1 MSHYFHLLISL
12 ILLFTLSTLTVAK
25 SSTQLS
31 FDPPKIPSSGTAGY
45 AINFRSSKSPGYAT
59 IARSKTQEDSF
70 SRGLRELTV
79 SMWIKTSFVTSGQQT
94 TTLLDNSISKK
105 QFRLSLIHS
114 ESKNT
119 TDVQFRL
126 GSRTGTVWDVI
137 WSPNVSVD
145 SLTWTHLA
153 ISWRNG
159 TLSMYKDGVLAAEHA
174 TPKPLELYPG
184 TTDLLVA
191 ASPTEQYVATGEVTQ
206 PYIGAIDDIQIW
218 HVGQSRFNLEGT
230 RAYHRYPNNHAI
242 GIAGY
247 WHLDE
252 GKGLRSVNNI
262 DGWYS
267 HLVLHPH
274 SVLVSSAAAAME
286 AATATA
292 AASSSLQWIV
302 SQAIVG
308 DQIEQLE
315 DMDTLIVLNATDNK
329 VGRDLEY
336 IITVL
341 PTKGTLWEYNI
352 SSITNN
358 GSSSIRGTQIKQV
371 PHLLLPTSISKSKV
385 VYAPAINSHSSV
397 LDKYGKAANTYTQFS
412 FRVKTA
418 STESLSTSLY
428 SSIQSVIRIFVDP
441 VDDLP
446 QFVHPPT
453 VALQFAD
460 YGIED
465 PDAWEREGG
474 EFMGVTLSITDTKDK
489 DVLVPHY
496 SKQISA
502 EAAAAAA
509 AVDVLPSSFSSD
521 SRISLGSTDALDFA
535 GPLGYG
541 DGKNDVGSSK
551 FSGSLS
557 NVNHAINDFTLITP
571 TLFGGT
577 VSLEVEDQGAQGRGG
592 SLATAHQVGVQL
604 RSGSIPVIS
613 EMYPVSAPPLGGNT
627 VLLKGTNFH
636 LGGSHVCVF
645 GTTRANATLL
655 PSSQLKCPIPP
666 SVGGRIGLISLLVI
680 NEAGFSS
687 NTLQFLYEMSP
698 TLIRIKP
705 DAGPIVGGTVVLLL
719 GEGFIHTKHLT
730 CKIGEQHVPAQFV
743 SNRIIKCV
751 TPSSLIGSTAI
762 NVAVANNGV
771 HFGSTAQFTY
781 SEPMSVIEVSPQ
793 RGPSDGHT
801 LVNVQGIHFQNSS
814 LLTCRFGTNVVLAI
828 YKSPTSIHCVVP
840 SAKSHGSKPL
850 PYAVLVGV
858 ANNGYDFM
866 DSSIVTYTY
875 VSPISISH
883 ISPKTGP
890 VEGGTAIFIYGH
902 NFLSSS
908 KLQCRF
914 GSNTVDGG
922 QMVPSTFFSTRMVRC
937 IAPIHARGRVVV
949 EITTNN
955 VDFTNNDVEFEY
967 QVQAAVTS
975 ISPSFGPI
983 TGGTRVVLTGTG
995 FPRTNKLQCRFGE
1008 RGILVPAIWVA
1019 PTVVECIVPMVTT
1032 VQSVLV
1038 QLTSN
1043 TVDFT
1048 TPSDDIL
1055 FSYIP
1060 PVRVLDISPS
1070 QGPSRGGT
1078 VVTVRGSGFVSNDP
1092 TISQL
1097 YKCSFGL
1104 NIVRAIMI
1112 NSTHIRCTVP
1122 SISSSD
1128 LSVTVKVS
1136 TNGVQFTDENMLFVY
1151 YNSIQLTNIAPKA
1164 GPESGGTAITVH
1176 GSGFLDSTHLHCLFN
1191 SNVRVHATFINSQK
1205 ISCISPPATT
1215 TTKRFGVTITVS
1227 NNGADISAAGALQYL
1242 YHGRPTVSSISPA
1255 YGLCNQVNSTTVLTV
1270 HGSGFTNTEEL
1281 SCRVGNVQAV
1291 KTQFLS
1297 STVLFCTIQFLQA
1310 GSHQVLVSN
1319 NKVDYSTSIIASNDA
1334 DDKDETQFLSIP
1346 SFSIVSMYP
1355 TNGSLTGGTDIFFR
1369 LNASIAIEVIQS
1381 SSILSHC
1388 QFGVQT
1394 VTAVWENSSF
1404 MKCTTPAVSSP
1415 NSFLVDISV
1424 NGQDLIATNTK
1435 NINTLMF
1442 TYTAIPKLHRLTPKV
1457 GPAIGGTSI
1466 YLTGST
1472 FDPKTDYFC
1481 KFGSGILSTVVEAHF
1496 SSPSL
1501 IRCVTPP
1508 TNVAGPVELFLSVN
1522 NIDFM
1527 STGMTF
1533 FYGQSLDL
1541 GFLTPVRG
1549 PVRGGTEIMVTG
1561 TQFPAGEDLF
1571 CNFID
1576 ERDNSTTTV
1585 AKATWVS
1592 RSTLL
1597 CLTPVVTEPHTVSV
1611 HVMNL
1616 NTEFTDSSLRFNY
1629 HLGSEVS
1636 SIFPSQ
1642 GSTLGGSAVIITG
1655 ENFLNEGNCW
1665 CKFGNTS
1672 TSIVPAVFISSSSIE
1687 CVTPAQIK
1695 SGSVCVEVSNN
1706 NVDFSHNC
1714 IPFQFTK
1721 AARIIEMYPKHGP
1734 KSGNTHITI
1743 KGKHFRAGHMQCRFG
1758 AIKTKAIESASND
1771 TIVCVSPSS
1780 SLQNYVTLEVSNNDG
1795 IDFSQNGL
1803 QFMFVETPVIN
1814 YVYPQRGPET
1824 GSTTLMI
1831 GGLNFYNSVDMT
1843 CLFFDDDGI
1852 EKGNVV
1858 KSPAT
1863 WVSSSSLT
1871 CVSPPYR
1878 PSTVR
1883 VAISSNG
1890 QQHTDSN
1897 IPYEY
1902 HSRIGITQLLPTRG
1916 SLHGGTVVMLSG
1928 SGFINSTRL
1937 SCRFGSTIVLAT
1949 FLNNTA
1955 IVCAS
1960 PAASIEKHVNVH
1972 ASNNGVDFSS
1982 VGKQFMF
1989 ALEAIVKGLSPR
2001 IGPSEGGTKILVSGS
2016 NFQDIDALKCHFTSD
2031 KHTQSTVASFISQ
2044 NAVMCY
2050 SPKYSNSG
2058 PVEVFVS
2065 KDSVVKTAH
2074 HSVTF
2079 MYYENNIV
2087 TSLSPS
2093 RGSETGNTPVVILGT
2108 NFLASDTL
2116 MCKFGDNVPTVASWI
2131 SSVAIRCSSP
2141 SNSPGSV
2148 VAVEVSN
2155 NGIDFT
2161 TNHVMYTYVE
2171 TLSVS
2176 SILPDS
2182 GPMHGG
2188 TRIQVFGSGL
2198 MQSTAGFCKFGS
2210 ASQST
2215 RAVHVSNNSIECVTP
2230 AQIKSGSVCVEVSN
2244 NNVDFSHNCIPF
2256 QFTKAARIIEMYPKH
2271 GPKSG
2276 NTHITIKGKHF
2287 RAGHMQCR
2295 FGAIKTKAIESASN
2309 DTIVCVSP
2317 SSSLQNYVT
2326 LEVSNND
2333 GIDFSQNGLQFM
2345 FVETP
2350 VINYVYPQRGPET
2363 GSTTLMI
2370 GGLNFYNSVDMTCL
2384 FFDDDGI
2391 EKGNVVKSP
2400 ATWVS
2405 SSSLTCVSPPYRP
2418 STVRVAISS
2427 NGQQHT
2433 DSNIPYEYHSRIGIT
2448 QLLPTRGSL
2457 HGGTVVMLSGSGF
2470 INSTRLSCRFGS
2482 TIVLA
2487 TFVSN
2492 ASIHFTTPPYER
2504 GHVNVEV
2511 SNNGIDFSNNNI
2523 HYEFIRVSKII
2534 QMIPRSG
2541 PASGGTQITF
2551 DVTNLAASKSKS
2563 IVSCR
2568 FNNEIIIEAHFVEM
2582 SSTFSTTSITSSETN
2597 MSQITCMS
2605 PVGSVG
2611 LVALEILFDGL
2622 NIAEQSLSNF
2632 LYYKIPIV
2640 NEILPKFVHESGG
2653 TSISVHGSNFK
2664 NTDKIFCRFGEGD
2677 SKRKHI
2683 VRATWLAAGLL
2694 ECVAPAKQPGPA
2706 FVDVSFNGVDYTN
2719 DQVSIIYVTKTT
2731 ITSMKP
2737 IQGNAGGGT
2746 IIEIIGTGFVSSSSN
2761 LSPVCIFGGIQI
2773 VSHIYNE
2780 THMKCKA
2787 PASPTSMSS
2796 SFPLS
2801 TQRLVAFN
2809 IMNSDFLQSTT
2820 GSESNSIDVQNQ
2832 QSSLATTQLVTSD
2845 WNFTYIPETL
2855 ILSVNPSFGPIN
2867 KSILITIN
2875 AVGIPLKGNE
2885 NGNAILCVFQTVGM
2899 NEYKV
2904 PIHMPSLTA
2913 TSVQCMTPV
2922 FNGIG
2927 IISVRL
2933 IIENSDK
2940 INEKDEKDENNS
2952 SRLLNE
2958 ISDIS
2963 ESSVQF
2969 TVHGNLQ
2976 IIDTVPLI
2984 GSENGNTN
2992 ILIHVDRGYGPI
3004 SFTPLICI
3012 FGKSNTYITHAT
3024 YVGNSQVEC
3033 VSPEHAPGTVE
3044 LTVATIFT
3052 STDTIDTMNATNNI
3066 KVVLINNEATLI
3078 GTQSN
3083 AIQFT
3088 YYETITI
3095 VSILPTK
3102 INGRGGSRI
3111 NILGTNFLNTSLLAC
3126 RFGMS
3131 ASQVV
3136 PATWY
3141 NSSSLS
3147 CITPHMDLTSF
3158 TNGQDISSININIY
3172 ITTNGVEWFKSH
3184 SNNPTNDQIIVT
3196 HQSDAFEL
3204 ISLIPS
3210 RGPSIGGTVIQITMS
3225 NYKKEQHGDNN
3236 HNIDGNGDGS
3246 SKDGEDGEDGEENKY
3261 LACRFNQNIIVP
3273 AIKLSETSLQ
3283 CITPT
3288 APLASVTI
3296 DSMYRMAVEV
3306 TFNGIDYTND
3316 GLIFTY
3322 YQNPEILSIAPKIG
3336 SEMGGQKIMI
3346 NGVGFPK
3353 SSNLFNVL
3361 CKFGEDDTT
3370 AIHEKRTKKTAAV
3383 WISSR
3388 MLSCVTPV
3396 HSPGHISISLS
3407 FNNGVDYTDGSS
3419 IFEYQTAARISYIYP
3434 TSGSVY
3440 GGTTIYMIGVNFEQN
3455 NTITSTANGGIGVE
3469 AAASA
3474 AGTAGAAGTAI
3485 TTSGSSNKLFCQFGT
3500 SITSVYILN
3509 ETHMSCRT
3517 SPQLKIGSLLLN
3529 VLTQDGDLLWTE
3541 KDLMFKYLPHLVV
3554 SHINPT
3560 WGTVNGDT
3568 NIILRGNGM
3577 QNTSFTFCL
3586 FRQLGSSNDNDGNQE
3601 IEFKTQAMFLTKW
3614 RMSCKTPRV
3623 HVPGRYAVEV
3633 SNNGIEYSTNGK
3645 QYNIVLFFP

>member
-1 MSHYFHLLISL
+1 MSHYFHLLVSL

-191 ASPTEQYVATGEVTQ
+191 ASPTEEYVATGEVTQ

-1949 FLNNTA
+1949 F
-1955 IVCAS
+1955 
-1960 PAASIEKHVNVH
+1960 
-1972 ASNNGVDFSS
+1972 
-1982 VGKQFMF
+1982 
-1989 ALEAIVKGLSPR
+1989 
-2001 IGPSEGGTKILVSGS
+2001 
-2016 NFQDIDALKCHFTSD
+2016 
-2031 KHTQSTVASFISQ
+2031 
-2044 NAVMCY
+2044 
-2050 SPKYSNSG
+2050 
-2058 PVEVFVS
+2058 
-2065 KDSVVKTAH
+2065 
-2074 HSVTF
+2074 
-2079 MYYENNIV
+2079 
-2087 TSLSPS
+2087 
-2093 RGSETGNTPVVILGT
+2093 
-2108 NFLASDTL
+2108 
-2116 MCKFGDNVPTVASWI
+2116 
-2131 SSVAIRCSSP
+2131 
-2141 SNSPGSV
+2141 
-2148 VAVEVSN
+2148 
-2155 NGIDFT
+2155 
-2161 TNHVMYTYVE
+2161 
-2171 TLSVS
+2171 
-2176 SILPDS
+2176 
-2182 GPMHGG
+2182 
-2188 TRIQVFGSGL
+2188 
-2198 MQSTAGFCKFGS
+2198 
-2210 ASQST
+2210 
-2215 RAVHVSNNSIECVTP
+2215 
-2230 AQIKSGSVCVEVSN
+2230 
-2244 NNVDFSHNCIPF
+2244 
-2256 QFTKAARIIEMYPKH
+2256 
-2271 GPKSG
+2271 
-2276 NTHITIKGKHF
+2276 
-2287 RAGHMQCR
+2287 
-2295 FGAIKTKAIESASN
+2295 
-2309 DTIVCVSP
+2309 
-2317 SSSLQNYVT
+2317 
-2326 LEVSNND
+2326 
-2333 GIDFSQNGLQFM
+2333 
-2345 FVETP
+2345 
-2350 VINYVYPQRGPET
+2350 
-2363 GSTTLMI
+2363 
-2370 GGLNFYNSVDMTCL
+2370 
-2384 FFDDDGI
+2384 
-2391 EKGNVVKSP
+2391 
-2400 ATWVS
+2400 
-2405 SSSLTCVSPPYRP
+2405 
-2418 STVRVAISS
+2418 
-2427 NGQQHT
+2427 
-2433 DSNIPYEYHSRIGIT
+2433 
-2448 QLLPTRGSL
+2448 
-2457 HGGTVVMLSGSGF
+2457 
-2470 INSTRLSCRFGS
+2470 
-2482 TIVLA
+2482 
-2487 TFVSN
+2487 VSN

-2568 FNNEIIIEAHFVEM
+2568 FNNEIIIEAQFVEM

-2801 TQRLVAFN
+2801 TQRLVSFN

-2820 GSESNSIDVQNQ
+2820 GSESNSIDVQNK
-2832 QSSLATTQLVTSD
+2832 QSSLATTQLITSD

-2904 PIHMPSLTA
+2904 PIHMYSLTA

-2952 SRLLNE
+2952 SRSLNE

-3052 STDTIDTMNATNNI
+3052 STDTVDTMDATNNI

-3370 AIHEKRTKKTAAV
+3370 AVLEKRTKKTAAV

-3623 HVPGRYAVEV
+3623 HMPGRYAVEV

-3645 QYNIVLFFP
+3645 QYNIVCFFPNFFSP